1 MALWSMN
8 DGTDTDKTVTVAS
21 GATTATFNADVS
33 GIVAVNDVLVFDSD
47 GNGNGP
53 KEHRITAISDNG
65 LLVTFTPAADAT
77 HGSGTDCWYR
87 KPPTSEDATIAN
99 LQRILGVSTTEAA
112 AGVTG
117 LSHAGWVKSHTKSRG
132 GVTSTWYETLV
143 ATSSISG
150 DSEEADV

>member
-1 MALWSMN
+1 MSLWSMN
-8 DGTDTDKTVTVAS
+8 DGTDTGKTVTVAS

-33 GIVAVNDVLVFDSD
+33 AIVAVNDVLVFDSD
-47 GNGNGP
+47 GGGNGP

-65 LLVTFTPAADAT
+65 LLVTFTPAADAA
-77 HGSGTDCWYR
+77 HAGGSDCWYR
-87 KPPTSEDATIAN
+87 KPPTSELATIAN
-99 LQRILGVSTTEAA
+99 LQTILGVSTTEAA

-117 LSHAGWVKSHTKSRG
+117 LSHAGWVKEHSKTRG
-132 GVTSTWYETLV
+132 GVTSKWYETLV

>member
-1 MALWSMN
+1 MSLWSMN
-8 DGTDTDKTVTVAS
+8 DGTDTGKTVTVAD

-33 GIVAVNDVLVFDSD
+33 AIVAVNDVLVFDSD
-47 GNGNGP
+47 GTP

-65 LLVTFTPAADAT
+65 LLVTFTPAADAAQS
-77 HGSGTDCWYR
+77 GGTDCWYR
-87 KPPTSEDATIAN
+87 KPPTSELATIAN
-99 LQRILGVSTTEAA
+99 LQTILGVSTTEAA

-117 LSHAGWVKSHTKSRG
+117 LSHAGWVKEHSKTRG
-132 GVTSTWYETLV
+132 GVTSKWYETLV

>member
-8 DGTDTDKTVTVAS
+8 DGTDTGKTVTVAS

-33 GIVAVNDVLVFDSD
+33 AIVAVNDVLVFDSD
-47 GNGNGP
+47 GGGNGP

-65 LLVTFTPAADAT
+65 LLVTFTPAADAA
-77 HGSGTDCWYR
+77 HAGGSDCWYR
-87 KPPTSEDATIAN
+87 KPPTSELATIAN
-99 LQRILGVSTTEAA
+99 LQTILGVSTTEAA

-117 LSHAGWVKSHTKSRG
+117 LSHAGWVKEHSKTRG
-132 GVTSTWYETLV
+132 GVTSKWYETLV

-150 DSEEADV
+150 DSE